1 MVGIVI
7 SVTAFTNRGCLEA
20 FSGMATGAMCTGLNG
35 LFEPELGG
43 SVVRGSRTQW
53 EPGLT
58 ENVGISVRPLGTW
71 G

>member
-1 MVGIVI
+1 
-7 SVTAFTNRGCLEA
+7 
-20 FSGMATGAMCTGLNG
+20 MATGAVCTGLNG